1 MEINVNKGI
10 ISFSYEHPSK
20 GTTLSYQ
27 YDINKNIFIG
37 KSGRQVKTIQNKN
50 TLQYLIRNHLHIASF
65 YDEPTEK
72 TTKSLTLLAF
82 SYALNYS
89 YSPSNY
95 HKIILIA
102 NMLDSLN
109 LDIVKHL
116 ISLNQI
122 TSLTSIEKENVKLF
136 KEWFENQYAINN
148 NFVFSFAE
156 FFRYINLKKTLK
168 KYPCLKDIDN
178 LEEQNFLIEHFYK
191 SNCYSRFDN
200 EEKMVMEYYYIQ
212 RQLYKIDFLRKKTIA
227 KYSMGYYESLEK
239 IREYLEICK
248 KMDINPQKE
257 KDFFRLYKDTLNTYY
272 LYQKEFDNGCLKRH
286 YANQR
291 KAFSFSYGQYEIVI
305 PQNTQDIVKE
315 GQEMHHCVGSY
326 VNKVVNN
333 DCYIVFVRNKND
345 LTTPYITA
353 EIFTNGRI
361 GQYYLSH
368 DRNITL
374 DEDKK
379 FKEMFQMHLTKNWVD

>member
-1 MEINVNKGI
+1 MKINVNKGI

-37 KSGRQVKTIQNKN
+37 KSGRQVKTIQNKT
-50 TLQYLIRNHLHIASF
+50 TLQYQIRNHLHIASF

-89 YSPSNY
+89 YYPGNY
-95 HKIILIA
+95 NEIILKA

-122 TSLTSIEKENVKLF
+122 TSLTSIKKEKIKLF
-136 KEWFENQYAINN
+136 KEWFENKYAINN
-148 NFVFSFAE
+148 NFVFSFSE
-156 FFRYINLKKTLK
+156 FLQYINLIETLK
-168 KYPCLKDIDN
+168 KYPCLKDINN
-178 LEEQNFLIEHFYK
+178 LEEQKFLIEHFYK
-191 SNCYSRFDN
+191 SNIYSRFGN

-212 RQLYKIDFLRKKTIA
+212 RQLYKIDFLREKTIA
-227 KYSMGYYESLEK
+227 KYTMNYYETLERVK
-239 IREYLEICK
+239 EYLEICK
-248 KMDINPQKE
+248 KIGINPQKE

-353 EIFTNGRI
+353 EIFTDGRI
-361 GQYYLSH
+361 GQYYLSY
-368 DRNITL
+368 DRTITL
-374 DEDKK
+374 DEDKE
-379 FKEMFQMHLTKNWVD
+379 FKEMFQKHLTKNWVD